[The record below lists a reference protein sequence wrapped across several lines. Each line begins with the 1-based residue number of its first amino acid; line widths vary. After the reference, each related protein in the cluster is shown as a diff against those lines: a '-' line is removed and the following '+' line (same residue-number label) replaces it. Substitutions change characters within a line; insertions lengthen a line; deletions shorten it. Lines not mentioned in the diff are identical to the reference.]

1 MSKPSAIVPKTRQ
14 LIGRKAEEDTLCQA
28 IKSDG
33 LRVVYITGGAGLGKT
48 RLLENLPAIIIG
60 KCSNHDKCLWSKKD
74 WIIDLYDPEKHSN
87 SGLEASIVGAL
98 DPDKEMFAAY
108 REGRKEFDR
117 QRRAGASLFA
127 LEQLRHSLI
136 EKFITGF
143 NEISWEKRVVVALD
157 TVELVQY
164 ESDVVQQVCGIEPQ
178 GIEVREWLTSNLPRL
193 ENAVF
198 ILAGRRKLELA
209 RDLSQTFGERLIEI
223 QLQPWPDEKHTLDY
237 FNAVQEE
244 LPANRQDTLR
254 QMTKDWRRVVHR
266 YAGGHP
272 LKVTLTI
279 ELLLSDLP
287 LPKVFG
293 DTVEK
298 ALQATPKKLA
308 GILEQVEQELVNGL
322 MQTGD
327 DTAIA
332 LHYMAVARKGM
343 DARLLHHLL
352 GDKWPEKRCRRVLRG
367 LRRWSFVKARP
378 RSSTL
383 FLHDEMYDLL
393 GRSPSMLDR
402 PQVAGRIAKDY
413 ERRIDE
419 LRASGSLTMRRKR
432 RLQTLQVE
440 QLYYKMLAKSM
451 TGYADYARLA
461 VEAAFTHE
469 VGFDM
474 SLRDEM
480 LRFFSAPDTS
490 AIIRQSI
497 NRDSAVLWV
506 ERYNAMGLRERAY
519 QVAADVLSS
528 DHPDFQSG
536 HDDPLF
542 MAALLAGQ
550 GAALVGGGQRLDE
563 AAELLQKAIAKL
575 ETASSRRG
583 EWNRAR
589 ILGSAY
595 NMMGYICFVQMR
607 YNAAIQSYT
616 QSLPYLR
623 QANLQAHLA
632 DAEKNLARVYSLL
645 GRHRE
650 AVALCDDSVE
660 LFSEADNRYG
670 KAFSL
675 NVLGQIRT
683 DMEHFYRG
691 YIHSRDALRIFRRLA
706 YERGIG
712 LALYSLGEAARK
724 RATFEEYTPG
734 EAEKLFREAEDHLEQ
749 VPDYLAESLRL
760 AHASNEL
767 GCVYRDWA
775 AVRQRHGRDF
785 EELLDQAREHLLA
798 AADVDGDAPEWRTHI
813 ADCYEDLALTECIRG
828 SEGRADALKWL
839 NKAQDSIESG
849 YRITDQGLPTIVE
862 PAQGYWVM
870 LGKIELLRGHIACA
884 RGKEQESAGQSPDSA
899 YQETIQHYIFAT
911 AYFGA
916 FSPRA
921 HELATTM
928 DSMYDRLRRLSAH
941 QLARQR
947 KQAEG
952 IAKKHNLDASR
963 FLEMFD
969 STLGAIKLISEE
981 RTV

>member
-14 LIGRKAEEDTLCQA
+14 LIGREAEERILCQA
-28 IKSDG
+28 IEGDG
-33 LRVVYITGGAGLGKT
+33 LCVVYITGEAGVGKT
-48 RLLENLPAIIIG
+48 RLLENLPAIIG

-87 SGLEASIVGAL
+87 SGLEAAIVGAL

-108 REGRKEFDR
+108 RKGRKEFDR
-117 QRRAGASLFA
+117 QRRAGASLFT

-136 EKFITGF
+136 EKFIAGF
-143 NEISWEKRVVVALD
+143 NEISREKRVVIALD

-193 ENAVF
+193 ENTVF
-198 ILAGRRKLELA
+198 ILAGRPKPELA
-209 RDLSQTFGERLIEI
+209 RDLRQTFGERLVEI
-223 QLQPWPDEKHTLDY
+223 QLQPWPDEKHTLAY
-237 FNAVQEE
+237 FNAVQKE
-244 LPANRQDTLR
+244 LPANRQDALR

-279 ELLLSDLP
+279 ELLLRNLLLP
-287 LPKVFG
+287 EVFG
-293 DTVEK
+293 DPIKE
-298 ALQATPKKLA
+298 ALQSTPEELA

-322 MQTGD
+322 MEAGD
-327 DTAIA
+327 ETAIV
-332 LHYMAVARKGM
+332 LRYMAVARKGM

-393 GRSPSMLDR
+393 ERHASVPDR
-402 PQVAGRIAKDY
+402 PQVAARIAKDY

-419 LRASGSLTMRRKR
+419 LRASGSLTMHRKR

-440 QLYYKMLAKSM
+440 QLYYKMLANRKA
-451 TGYADYARLA
+451 GYADYVRLA

-480 LRFFSAPDTS
+480 LRFFSAPDTPD
-490 AIIRQSI
+490 IIRQSI

-519 QVAADVLSS
+519 QVAADILSS

-536 HDDPLF
+536 HGDPLF

-550 GAALVGGGQRLDE
+550 GVALTMGGQRLEE
-563 AAELLQKAIAKL
+563 AVELLQGAIAKL
-575 ETASSRRG
+575 EPISIPGG

-595 NMMGYICFVQMR
+595 NTLGYIR
-607 YNAAIQSYT
+607 RIQIKHNTAVESYAKA
-616 QSLPYLR
+616 LPYLR
-623 QANLQAHLA
+623 QVKLEAHLA
-632 DAEKNLARVYSLL
+632 DAEKNLAYVYGLL

-650 AVALCDDSVE
+650 AVALCDDSIE
-660 LFSEADNRYG
+660 LFRKDNNRYG
-670 KAFSL
+670 EAFSL
-675 NVLGQIRT
+675 NTLGMIRT

-691 YIHSRDALRIFRRLA
+691 YIHSRGALRIFRRLA
-706 YERGIG
+706 YERGVG
-712 LALYSLGEAARK
+712 LALQALGEATRK
-724 RATFEEYTPG
+724 RATFEEYTFS
-734 EAEKLFREAEDHLEQ
+734 EAEKLFREAEKHLQE
-749 VPDYLAESLRL
+749 VPNYLTEPLRL
-760 AHASNEL
+760 AYAQNEL

-775 AVRQRHGRDF
+775 FVRQRHGRDF
-785 EELLDQAREHLLA
+785 TALVEQAREQLLA
-798 AADVDGDAPEWRTHI
+798 AANVDGGAPEWRIHR
-813 ADCYEDLALTECIRG
+813 ADCYEDIANLEYICDPKG
-828 SEGRADALKWL
+828 STGVLKWL
-839 NKAQDSIESG
+839 DKAQNNIEAQ
-849 YRITDQGLPTIVE
+849 YRITAQGISTIDE

-870 LGKIELLRGHIACA
+870 LGKIELLRGHVDFA
-884 RGKEQESAGQSPDSA
+884 RGREKENAGQEADSD
-899 YQETIQHYIFAT
+899 YQQAIQHYVFAT
-911 AYFGA
+911 VYFEA
-916 FSPRA
+916 FSPHA
-921 HELATTM
+921 HELTITL
-928 DSMYDRLRRLSAH
+928 DSVYDRMRKLSARRL
-941 QLARQR
+941 ARLR
-947 KQAEG
+947 KHAEG
-952 IAKKHNLDASR
+952 VAKNYALDVTR
-963 FLEMFD
+963 FLSIFD
-969 STLGAIKLISEE
+969 STLGAVSLLNGVETS
-981 RTV
+981 